1 MNKECP
7 KCGRVVSDE
16 AAFCEFCGQ
25 DLSKPI
31 TKKKRYRKRPNGTGG
46 VYKENYVKSKIYRAE
61 YKGKYIGRF
70 ATRKEADEA
79 CRQYIQ
85 LYEVSRGKADTTVDD
100 AFNIWISAFQKHH
113 TKNSTDE
120 YKSIYNKYFGEIKAT
135 QLRLLLPMEVEDIIT
150 QAENEG
156 KSSSYRTKIKQIY
169 SNICK
174 VGVQLKI
181 LVHNDSK
188 VLKPINSTSIEKTP
202 LSLAQLMEIDK
213 LCKTNDEAKIVMIL
227 CYTGFRISEF
237 FLLEKENVH
246 LGAAPED
253 NYMIG
258 GEKTKKG
265 KNRVVPIH
273 PAILKYVKYF
283 YNQAD
288 GEYFISGY
296 NGNHTARNFRK
307 REFAEFVN
315 TVPFLKKLNFTPHC
329 CRHTFAT
336 IATKSH
342 LEDKAKTDIL
352 GHVDVDFTNKVY
364 VHSDLQYL
372 AEEIRRIPS
381 PGDAQEKE

>member
-1 MNKECP
+1 MNKGCP
-7 KCGRVVSDE
+7 KCSRAVSDE
-16 AAFCEFCGQ
+16 AVFCEFCGQ
-25 DLSKPI
+25 NLNE
-31 TKKKRYRKRPNGTGG
+31 TVTEKKKRGKRANGEGC
-46 VYKENYVKSKIYRAE
+46 VYKENRVKSKPWRAA
-61 YKGKYIGRF
+61 YKKKYIGRF
-70 ATRKEADEA
+70 AKKKEADEA
-79 CRQYIQ
+79 CTQYIN
-85 LYEVSRGKADTTVDD
+85 LYSVSLGKADTTVDD

-135 QLRLLLPMEVEDIIT
+135 HLRLLLPMEVEDIIT
-150 QAENEG
+150 KAENEG

-174 VGVQLKI
+174 VGVELKV
-181 LVHNDSK
+181 LVNNDSK
-188 VLKPINSTSIEKTP
+188 VLRPINSTSIEKTP

-213 LCKTNDEAKIVMIL
+213 LCATSDVAKIIMIL

-237 FLLEKENVH
+237 FLMEKKNVH

-258 GEKTKKG
+258 GVKTKKG
-265 KNRVVPIH
+265 RNRVIPIH
-273 PAILKYVKYF
+273 PAIQNYVEYF
-283 YNQAD
+283 YNCAD
-288 GEYFISGY
+288 GEYFVSGY
-296 NGNHTARNFRK
+296 NGNRSARNFRK
-307 REFAEFVN
+307 RDFAEFVN
-315 TVPFLKKLNFTPHC
+315 KEPFLKKLNFTPHC